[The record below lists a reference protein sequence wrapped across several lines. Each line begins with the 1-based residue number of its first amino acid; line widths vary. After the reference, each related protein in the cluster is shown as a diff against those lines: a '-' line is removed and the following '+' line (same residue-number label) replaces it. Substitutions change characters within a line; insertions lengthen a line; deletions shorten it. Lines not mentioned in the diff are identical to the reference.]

1 MMSNFICQIFNESGD
16 RLRINLSQSHPAWM
30 DMLNLLCGAKPLE
43 WVDDSSHNKLFICSS
58 ELKVRIHEICS
69 KYKSQESNLSVI
81 EDYFNNQVDNSRLA
95 FLREGA
101 LLSVDNNL
109 VKKAVFMVRKANFFV
124 TYNVISFGDKEEY
137 TGPNDLN
144 ACVCRFCGKKYP
156 EVRFK
161 KKNAHAIPDALGNK
175 LVFCN
180 DECQSCN
187 AALSPIDKELAEYL
201 KFRRSENKIVNKKNK
216 IIKVWGHN
224 FFYDGSIGELKI
236 SRLAI
241 LEETESKY
249 YVKLEGAEPIT
260 HLGIYKALAKIAI
273 DLMPR
278 NLVDEFRTTIDW
290 IKGGFV
296 PKVLPN
302 VFYAYR
308 DSYVCQPLA
317 KVFVRQGMVLSPGLP
332 KCIVALTLVDLTF
345 FFIVPLGKSDPVY
358 GGDYLKRYMDYL
370 IQSLQLTETRLNIEH
385 IDMADRI
392 GKFAHVKDWIDK
404 GECEIVDQSE
414 FDNTQEKSPNKVD
427 FPSFEPSL
435 VNIFNTQIT
444 IGYLAPNAKLSGGLR
459 IEDSTVNIISQ
470 SICPDIV
477 RSVFRCFWEIEI
489 QTIYNRETV
498 LKAQCEVYAGHKC
511 ISKVCSVQV
520 GEISSFFIA
529 YMLDAACKRIGE
541 IVSDK
546 FHKYDFSQL
555 AEYLMESDGHILHPK
570 EGAEQSVMKALR

>member
-1 MMSNFICQIFNESGD
+1 MSNFICQIINEFGD
-16 RLRINLSQSHPAWM
+16 ILRINLPQSHPTWM
-30 DMLNLLCGAKPLE
+30 DILNLLCGAKPFE
-43 WVDDSSHNKLFICSS
+43 WIDNSSHNKLFICSS

-69 KYKSQESNLSVI
+69 KYKSQEPNLSVI

-109 VKKAVFMVRKANFFV
+109 VRKAVFLVRKANFFA
-124 TYNVISFGDKEEY
+124 TYDVISFGDKEEY
-137 TGPNDLN
+137 TGPDDFK
-144 ACVCRFCGKKYP
+144 ACICRFCGKKYP

-187 AALSPIDKELAEYL
+187 ATLSPIDKELAEYL
-201 KFRRSENKIVNKKNK
+201 KFRRSENRIVNKKNK

-224 FFYDGSIGELKI
+224 FFYDGSVGELKI

-278 NLVDEFRTTIDW
+278 NLVDEFCTTIDW

-296 PKVLPN
+296 PKILPN

-317 KVFVRQGMVLSPGLP
+317 KVFVRQGMALSPGLP
-332 KCIVALTLVDLTF
+332 KCIVVLTLIDLTF
-345 FFIVPLGKSDPVY
+345 FFIVPFGKGDPVY
-358 GGDYLKRYMDYL
+358 RGDYLKCYMDYL
-370 IQSLQLTETRLNIEH
+370 IQSLQLTETRLYIEY
-385 IDMADRI
+385 IDMEDRI

-414 FDNTQEKSPNKVD
+414 FDNTQERNPNKVD
-427 FPSFEPSL
+427 FPSFDPSL
-435 VNIFNTQIT
+435 VNIFNTQVAIE
-444 IGYLAPNAKLSGGLR
+444 YLVSNAKFTDGLR
-459 IEDSTVNIISQ
+459 IEDSIVNIISQ
-470 SICPDIV
+470 SIYPDI
-477 RSVFRCFWEIEI
+477 RQSNFRCFWEIEI
-489 QTIYNRETV
+489 QTVYNRETV
-498 LKAQCEVYAGHKC
+498 LKAQCEVNAGHKC

-520 GEISSFFIA
+520 EEISSFFVE

-541 IVSDK
+541 IVTDK
-546 FHKYDFSQL
+546 FHEYDFSRL
-555 AEYLMESDGHILHPK
+555 AEYLMESDGYILRPK
-570 EGAEQSVMKALR
+570 DGTEQSVMKALH

>member
-1 MMSNFICQIFNESGD
+1 MISNFICQIFNESGD
-16 RLRINLSQSHPAWM
+16 RLRINLPQSHPAWM
-30 DMLNLLCGAKPLE
+30 DMLNLLCNAKPFE
-43 WVDDSSHNKLFICSS
+43 WIDNSSHNKLFICSS

-69 KYKSQESNLSVI
+69 KYKSQEPNMSFI

-95 FLREGA
+95 FLREGV

-109 VKKAVFMVRKANFFV
+109 VRKAVFMVEKANFFA
-124 TYNVISFGDKEEY
+124 TYDIISFGNKEEY
-137 TGPNDLN
+137 TGPDNLN

-201 KFRRSENKIVNKKNK
+201 KLRRSENKIVNKKNK

-224 FFYDGSIGELKI
+224 FFYNGSIGELKI

-241 LEETESKY
+241 LKETESKY

-278 NLVDEFRTTIDW
+278 NLVDEFCTTINW
-290 IKGGFV
+290 IKDEIV

-302 VFYAYR
+302 VFYVYR

-317 KVFVRQGMVLSPGLP
+317 KVFVRQEKALSPGLP
-332 KCIVALTLVDLTF
+332 KCIVALTLIDLTF
-345 FFIVPLGKSDPVY
+345 FFIVPLGKGDLVF
-358 GGDYLKRYMDYL
+358 GGDYLKRYMGYL

-392 GKFAHVKDWIDK
+392 GKFAHVKDWVDK
-404 GECEIVDQSE
+404 DECEIVDQSE
-414 FDNTQEKSPNKVD
+414 FDNTQERNPNKVD

-435 VNIFNTQIT
+435 VNILNTQVT
-444 IGYLAPNAKLSGGLR
+444 IGYLVANAKLTNGLQ
-459 IEDSTVNIISQ
+459 IEDSIVNIISQ
-470 SICPDIV
+470 SIYPYITQ
-477 RSVFRCFWEIEI
+477 SVFRCFWEIEI
-489 QTIYNRETV
+489 QTVYNLETV

-511 ISKVCSVQV
+511 ISKVCSMQA
-520 GEISSFFIA
+520 GEMSPFFVE

-541 IVSDK
+541 IVIDK

-555 AEYLMESDGHILHPK
+555 AEYLMESDGYILRPM
-570 EGAEQSVMKALR
+570 EGTEQTVMKALR

>member
-43 WVDDSSHNKLFICSS
+43 WIDDSSHNKLFICSS

-95 FLREGA
+95 FLREGV

-302 VFYAYR
+302 VFMPIVIHMYA
-308 DSYVCQPLA
+308 
-317 KVFVRQGMVLSPGLP
+317 
-332 KCIVALTLVDLTF
+332 
-345 FFIVPLGKSDPVY
+345 
-358 GGDYLKRYMDYL
+358 
-370 IQSLQLTETRLNIEH
+370 SLWQRFLC
-385 IDMADRI
+385 
-392 GKFAHVKDWIDK
+392 DK
-404 GECEIVDQSE
+404 GW
-414 FDNTQEKSPNKVD
+414 
-427 FPSFEPSL
+427 
-435 VNIFNTQIT
+435 
-444 IGYLAPNAKLSGGLR
+444 Y
-459 IEDSTVNIISQ
+459 
-470 SICPDIV
+470 
-477 RSVFRCFWEIEI
+477 
-489 QTIYNRETV
+489 
-498 LKAQCEVYAGHKC
+498 
-511 ISKVCSVQV
+511 
-520 GEISSFFIA
+520 
-529 YMLDAACKRIGE
+529 
-541 IVSDK
+541 
-546 FHKYDFSQL
+546 
-555 AEYLMESDGHILHPK
+555 
-570 EGAEQSVMKALR
+570 